1 MIRDYTSVDPNM
13 ALTFINGTNAI
24 SGTDGDHSS
33 AESVGHRL
41 LIQPNAHN
49 ILIAYEP
56 TKSFLLKIECHKSGY
71 NYIYFKKI
79 EKLFFL
85 ISRILCEIFLE
96 NCENFCPLPSSY
108 LNIQHSILYPM
119 SSTLNSEP
127 LQSTYSLVSTRCP
140 SYPLPSTIN
149 PHPSSASSS
158 VI

>member
-56 TKSFLLKIECHKSGY
+56 TKSFLLKIECHKAGY

-79 EKLFFL
+79 ENLM
-85 ISRILCEIFLE
+85 IFLMIFW
-96 NCENFCPLPSSY
+96 CQFYCLK
-108 LNIQHSILYPM
+108 
-119 SSTLNSEP
+119 
-127 LQSTYSLVSTRCP
+127 
-140 SYPLPSTIN
+140 
-149 PHPSSASSS
+149 S
-158 VI
+158 VAD